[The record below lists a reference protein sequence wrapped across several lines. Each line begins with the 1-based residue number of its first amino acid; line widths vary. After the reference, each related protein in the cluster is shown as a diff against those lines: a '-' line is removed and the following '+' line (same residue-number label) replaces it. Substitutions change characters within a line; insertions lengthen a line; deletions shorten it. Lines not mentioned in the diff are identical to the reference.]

1 MKRRIRLTEG
11 DLRRIVNRSVRR
23 ALNEDIDWGHLKQ
36 TGCDAADNEF
46 EGRRELFR
54 EIAELLEQAPEAILR
69 RVRNLLSKT
78 RRQRNGGIRGG
89 GSMA

>member
-1 MKRRIRLTEG
+1 MKRRITERE
-11 DLRRIVNRSVRR
+11 LNRIVESTVRR

-36 TGCDAADNEF
+36 SGCDAADKEF

-54 EIAELLEQAPEAILR
+54 EITELLEQAPEAILR

>member
-1 MKRRIRLTEG
+1 MKRRITERE
-11 DLRRIVNRSVRR
+11 LNRIVESTVRR
-23 ALNEDIDWGHLKQ
+23 ALNEDIDWGYLKQ
-36 TGCDAADNEF
+36 TGCDAADEEF

-69 RVRNLLSKT
+69 RVKNLLSKT